1 MPAYSFLDTNVAIV
15 GPGGVINLGAGASV
29 ADEGISFDKVEPDN
43 MMTTGADGGGM
54 HTLNPTKSY
63 KISVRLL
70 KTSPINAQLS
80 QMYAV
85 QKASSAAWGSNIISL
100 KNAVSGDSAVAA
112 QTAFAKFPNVTW
124 AKNPTMNEWTFDS
137 IDCDVS
143 LGGGILA
150 NLASFG
156 AGSV

>member
-15 GPGGVINLGAGASV
+15 GPGGVINLGAGAAV
-29 ADEGISFDKVEPDN
+29 AEEGITFEKVEPDN
-43 MMTTGADGGGM
+43 IMTTGADGSGM
-54 HTLNPTKSY
+54 HSMNPTKSY

-70 KTSPINAQLS
+70 KTSPVNAQLS

-85 QKASSAAWGSNIISL
+85 QKASSAAWGNNVISL
-100 KNAVSGDSAVAA
+100 KNAVSGDSAIAA
-112 QTAFAKFPNVTW
+112 ETAFAKFPNVTW
-124 AKNPTMNEWTFDS
+124 AKNPAMNEWTFES
-137 IDCDVS
+137 IDCDIS